1 MVLEMSHNKNNKK
14 DRYSD
19 QPNKSCYNES
29 MVSKTQHINPGCDV
43 LPKRRH
49 SCINVP
55 TITHLQN
62 TLEKPSAL
70 TEEKPIKE
78 ASDLERDKSLQRRYS
93 CAPPRYN

>member
-1 MVLEMSHNKNNKK
+1 MDNLPHSKYVIVFVEF
-14 DRYSD
+14 

-62 TLEKPSAL
+62 TLEVWNSRNRVAKIL
-70 TEEKPIKE
+70 F
-78 ASDLERDKSLQRRYS
+78 L
-93 CAPPRYN
+93 